1 MAGPVVIHQSFS
13 TFGDGEYAVDAGV
26 VRRIREEFDRLF
38 CPLFRLQ
45 VWRWPDGS
53 TKKFKNFGVGASSLE
68 DIPIVGAIY
77 AASRP
82 TYGYLSKLEP
92 AKDIVVWWPFENNL
106 DGTPGHV
113 IPFSDNIYYLV
124 KRTFERTKEL
134 EYNAEQIRKTMAL
147 TFASQLNL
155 EDKQERDKI
164 FNHEKAEAAYRLKQE
179 IPRIRK
185 AMDETTQEDVEK
197 FNDSLSRKANPFV
210 DLRSK

>member
-1 MAGPVVIHQSFS
+1 M
-13 TFGDGEYAVDAGV
+13 
-26 VRRIREEFDRLF
+26 
-38 CPLFRLQ
+38 
-45 VWRWPDGS
+45 
-53 TKKFKNFGVGASSLE
+53 
-68 DIPIVGAIY
+68 
-77 AASRP
+77 
-82 TYGYLSKLEP
+82 
-92 AKDIVVWWPFENNL
+92 
-106 DGTPGHV
+106 